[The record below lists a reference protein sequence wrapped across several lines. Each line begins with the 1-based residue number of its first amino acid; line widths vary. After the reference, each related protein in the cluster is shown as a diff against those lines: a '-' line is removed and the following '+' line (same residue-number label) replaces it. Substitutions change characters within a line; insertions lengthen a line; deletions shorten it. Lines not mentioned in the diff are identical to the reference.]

1 MSEEV
6 KFTEEEMEKVR
17 GFQTEYSNL
26 QVEFGQTKIT
36 KLTLE
41 DRLNDIMRKEDECN
55 KKFFDLQEREKKFL
69 EETTEKYGEGNL
81 NPTTGVFIPTK
92 SS

>member
-6 KFTEEEMEKVR
+6 KFTEEEMEKVK
-17 GFQTEYSNL
+17 GFQSEYSNL
-26 QVEFGQTKIT
+26 QIEFGQTKIT

-55 KKFFDLQEREKKFL
+55 EKFFDLQEREKKFL

>member
-26 QVEFGQTKIT
+26 QIEFGQTKIT

-55 KKFFDLQEREKKFL
+55 EKFFDLQEREKKFL
-69 EETTEKYGEGNL
+69 EKTTKKYGEGNL